1 MNKTKRY
8 GQNFLVDRNI
18 ALAEVKYADI
28 TKDDV
33 VLEIGPGKGILT
45 CLLAERAKRVIAI
58 EIDKDLIKNLESNL
72 PDNVILIKDD
82 VLNVNFKD
90 LPCFNKIVSNL
101 PFKISSPVTFKI
113 LDYDFDV
120 AYLIYQ
126 KEFADRMVAK
136 PNSKNY
142 SRLSVGVYYKAFCE
156 IIRYV
161 PKTCFNPQPK
171 VDSCIVK
178 LLPKKSPP
186 FNLENE
192 EFFFDLTKKLFNH
205 RRKKVKY
212 TIKNEFSIND
222 NCIPFLDERV
232 ENLSPEDIGDLS
244 NIIYKKIFS

>member
-8 GQNFLVDRNI
+8 GQNFLVDKNI
-18 ALAEVKYADI
+18 ALAEVEFAEVNEN
-28 TKDDV
+28 DV

-45 CLLAERAKRVIAI
+45 CLLAERAKKVIAI
-58 EIDKDLIKNLESNL
+58 EIDEDLVKNLESNL
-72 PDNVILIKDD
+72 PDNVVLINDD

-101 PFKISSPVTFKI
+101 PFKISSSVTFKI

-136 PNSKNY
+136 PNSQQY

-161 PKTCFNPQPK
+161 SKTCFNPQPK

-186 FNLENE
+186 FYIENV

-205 RRKKVKY
+205 RRKKIRY

-222 NCIPFLDERV
+222 NSIPFLDNRV
-232 ENLSPEDIGDLS
+232 ENLSPIDIGNLS
-244 NIIYKKIFS
+244 NIIYKKIFP

>member
-1 MNKTKRY
+1 MNKTKKY

-33 VLEIGPGKGILT
+33 VLEIGSGKGILT
-45 CLLAERAKRVIAI
+45 FLLAERAKKVIAI

-72 PDNVILIKDD
+72 PNNVVLIKDD
-82 VLNVNFKD
+82 VLNVNLKD

-120 AYLIYQ
+120 VYLIYQ

-161 PKTCFNPQPK
+161 PKTCFSPQPK

-178 LLPKKSPP
+178 LVPKKSPP

-232 ENLSPEDIGDLS
+232 ENLSPEDIGNLS
-244 NIIYKKIFS
+244 NILYKKICP